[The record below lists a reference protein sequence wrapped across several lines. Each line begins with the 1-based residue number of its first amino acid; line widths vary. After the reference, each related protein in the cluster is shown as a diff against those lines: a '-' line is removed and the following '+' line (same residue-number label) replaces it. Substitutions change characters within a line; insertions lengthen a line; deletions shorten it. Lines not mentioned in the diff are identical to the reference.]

1 MGLEIKI
8 GKTIFKNPVFLASG
22 TISYGEEL
30 KRIIDLNKIGAIVTK
45 AITLN
50 PKEGYNGLRMVE
62 TPAGIINRIG
72 LQNIGLENF
81 IKYKIKFLEKLKTS
95 VIVNIAGESIEE
107 YKIIIEKLDNI
118 KKIDAYEINVSC
130 PNVEKGGIE
139 FSEDEKTFKKLL
151 KKLRS
156 ITDKTLIVKLSPSA
170 LDIKEL
176 SIMAEKIGMDAVTI
190 NNTFKAMVID
200 TKTKEI
206 KIKGGLSG
214 PAIYPIALNN
224 VYEISKKINIPVIA
238 SGGIYNEDVALQF
251 LIAGAKAIQ
260 IGTFNFIDPKISIKI
275 LNKFKKNEYFQ
286 R

>member
-1 MGLEIKI
+1 
-8 GKTIFKNPVFLASG
+8 
-22 TISYGEEL
+22 
-30 KRIIDLNKIGAIVTK
+30 
-45 AITLN
+45 
-50 PKEGYNGLRMVE
+50 
-62 TPAGIINRIG
+62 
-72 LQNIGLENF
+72 
-81 IKYKIKFLEKLKTS
+81 
-95 VIVNIAGESIEE
+95 
-107 YKIIIEKLDNI
+107 
-118 KKIDAYEINVSC
+118 
-130 PNVEKGGIE
+130 
-139 FSEDEKTFKKLL
+139 
-151 KKLRS
+151 
-156 ITDKTLIVKLSPSA
+156 
-170 LDIKEL
+170 
-176 SIMAEKIGMDAVTI
+176 MAEKIGMDAVTI

-224 VYEISKKINIPVIA
+224 VYEISKRINIPVIA

>member
-118 KKIDAYEINVSC
+118 KKIDAYEVNVSC

-151 KKLRS
+151 KKLRN

-190 NNTFKAMVID
+190 NNTFKAMIID